1 MQTLLK
7 STVVVVVLLSALVS
21 TAAAGIYVWTDE
33 NGRKHFSDKKPVS
46 NVDVK
51 EIKQK
56 RSRPSTRAASKA
68 TDGNPTET
76 SRQKP
81 VDNSVKCR
89 KKRTRCETQWRDEY
103 DYIVS
108 MCKGNWSAAAAIGN
122 AAYGGNRTARSMAQ
136 DCKREARDRRDTK
149 LKSCSNSYNMC
160 MKN

>member
-7 STVVVVVLLSALVS
+7 STVVVVLLSALLS

-56 RSRPSTRAASKA
+56 RLRPSTGAARRA
-68 TDGNPTET
+68 TDSDSAAT

-108 MCKGNWSAAAAIGN
+108 LCRGNWSAAAAIGN
-122 AAYGGNRTARSMAQ
+122 AAYGGNRTGRSMAQ
-136 DCKREARDRRDTK
+136 DCKREARDKRDTK